1 MNYCSQKEDKIALI
15 QKYFGPLVGQ
25 KIDGYELPQYWY
37 EEDKEWSDWM
47 DLPLILKINKKP
59 LSISWCQFEDFAI
72 DAGRPLPFSLVDTT
86 VKWISEGNKYLD
98 SIIGQEIKSVA
109 LGRGEMTMEGKDIE
123 IWTRLLIELSDGR
136 TLDVFNALDE
146 NGVDVIDSNIEGELI
161 KCL

>member
-1 MNYCSQKEDKIALI
+1 MNYVNTKDQKIELIKDQFKALI
-15 QKYFGPLVGQ
+15 DH
-25 KIDGYELPQYWY
+25 KITGYELPQYWY
-37 EEDKEWSDWM
+37 EEDKEWSNWM
-47 DLPLILKINKKP
+47 DLPLILNINKKP
-59 LSISWCQFEDFAI
+59 LSISWCQFEDLAI

-86 VKWISEGNKYLD
+86 VKWISEGNKKLD
-98 SIIGQEIKSVA
+98 SIIGKEIISVA

-146 NGVDVIDSNIEGELI
+146 NGIDVINSEVKCEWI